1 MSCAQRWMRCRWQHK
16 LADYQFRRSE
26 IQHMGAKSSRMKNR
40 PSMADEADIHE
51 LYEESVQNVENEV
64 YFLSTTFEELN
75 GRTAYS
81 FREDFCGTA
90 SLACAWADQG
100 EDYTSFGVDIDTDV
114 LEWGR
119 LNRLGRLA
127 PEAQARVSLVESDV
141 RTVETPE
148 VDIIAAFNFSYW
160 ILEDRKE
167 MVAYMR
173 QCHQTLAEDGVLFLD
188 MFGGPESFEET
199 KEKTKHD
206 GFTYIWDQAEF
217 HPVTNHMKCYIHFKF
232 PDGSKIKRAF
242 SYTWRLWTSPE
253 VRDMLHE
260 AGFRKVTVYWEG
272 EDEDGEGNGEF
283 TPSETGEADLAW
295 IAYIVAEK

>member
-1 MSCAQRWMRCRWQHK
+1 
-16 LADYQFRRSE
+16 
-26 IQHMGAKSSRMKNR
+26 MGATKSKKNNG
-40 PSMADEADIHE
+40 PTMAEQADIHE

-64 YFLSTTFEELN
+64 EFLRTTFKELR

-90 SLACAWADQG
+90 SLACEWAKQG
-100 EDYTSFGVDIDTDV
+100 PDYSAIGVDIDPSV

-119 LNRLGRLA
+119 EKRVGSLA
-127 PEAQARVSLVESDV
+127 AEEQARVSLIESDV
-141 RTVETPE
+141 QTVETPQ
-148 VDIIAAFNFSYW
+148 VDILAAFNFSYW
-160 ILEDRKE
+160 IFEERTQ

-173 QCHQTLAEDGVLFLD
+173 RCYEALQDDGILFMD

-206 GFTYIWDQAEF
+206 GFTYIWHQAEF
-217 HPVTNHMKCYIHFKF
+217 YPVTNHMQCYIHFKF

-242 SYTWRLWTSPE
+242 SYAWRLYTAPE
-253 VRDMLHE
+253 LRDMLFD
-260 AGFRKVTVYWEG
+260 AGFRNVTVYWEG

-283 TPSETGEADLAW
+283 TPSQTGEADLAW